1 MGVRFYL
8 TQRREGAKRLG
19 RWQVPVKTAIDPS
32 LAREHAAQSNALCG
46 VCRIPGVQPGPG
58 LFLADLLEFD
68 FAQSDPGW
76 KFMWV
81 GVGLSLP
88 VTLLGA
94 RAFGEQAYRDYWSY
108 LESFPRNSR
117 KGILAAWGGMTSIY
131 ARNRNRLL
139 LGCLTFRGGLDVRA
153 PCGSCQSNRTAAR
166 SARTSASDGRR
177 GANSGIVPMH
187 RSGCPA

>member
-1 MGVRFYL
+1 MLLNRTLYVVCVAFL
-8 TQRREGAKRLG
+8 AFS
-19 RWQVPVKTAIDPS
+19 PVLS
-32 LAREHAAQSNALCG
+32 
-46 VCRIPGVQPGPG
+46 
-58 LFLADLLEFD
+58 LFLADLLEFN

-117 KGILAAWGGMTSIY
+117 KGILAAWGGMTVFTLAIGIAS
-131 ARNRNRLL
+131 
-139 LGCLTFRGGLDVRA
+139 FW
-153 PCGSCQSNRTAAR
+153 AA
-166 SARTSASDGRR
+166 
-177 GANSGIVPMH
+177 
-187 RSGCPA
+187 